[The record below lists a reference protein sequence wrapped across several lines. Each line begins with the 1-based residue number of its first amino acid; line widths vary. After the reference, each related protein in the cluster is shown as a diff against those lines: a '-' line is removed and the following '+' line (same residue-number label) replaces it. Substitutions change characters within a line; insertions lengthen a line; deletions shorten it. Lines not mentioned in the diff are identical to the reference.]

1 MAGKW
6 DELTRRQLFAII
18 NRFAPNTTIAEFKL
32 KVMLALLE
40 IQVKRRKPVFVGDEV
55 LFPMQTKGRTPFL
68 ATADQLAALADS
80 LQWLLTK
87 TKTKEDTEIHTLNS
101 QLTTNLIPAFSHR
114 LVKYYGPDSRLF
126 NLVFEEFL
134 EADSHYSNY
143 LKSGNPA
150 DLDKLVATLY
160 RRKGTD
166 SSPADMRAT
175 FNAHMVEANAKKIH
189 YVDRTVK
196 LGIFLFF
203 QGCRNFL
210 TINFPHVFSTKKGTA
225 SRGGDYG
232 PLSLIDALTG
242 DDVTKNKQVRTSMM
256 YDVMVRLERASVAAD
271 EIKEKLKSRK
281 P

>member
-32 KVMLALLE
+32 KVMMALLE
-40 IQVKRRKPVFVGDEV
+40 IRVKRRKPVFVGEEV
-55 LFPMQTKGRTPFL
+55 LFPMQGKGRKPFL

-87 TKTKEDTEIHTLNS
+87 TKTAEDTEIHTLNS

-114 LVKYYGPDSRLF
+114 MVKYYGPQSRLF

-134 EADSHYSNY
+134 EADNHYSRY
-143 LKSGNPA
+143 LNTGNPS
-150 DLDKLVATLY
+150 DLNKLVATLY
-160 RRKGTD
+160 RRKATTAN
-166 SSPADMRAT
+166 PADVRQP
-175 FNAHMVEANAKKIH
+175 FNSHLVDDQAKKIQH
-189 YVDRTVK
+189 VDRTVK
-196 LGIFLFF
+196 LAIFLFY

-210 TINFPHVFSTKKGTA
+210 TINFPHVFSTNKGKS
-225 SRGGDYG
+225 SRGGNFG
-232 PLSLIDALTG
+232 SLSLIDALTN

-256 YDVMVRLERASVAAD
+256 FDVLVRLERAAVQAEEMKD
-271 EIKEKLKSRK
+271 QIKKRK